1 METIDKVFV
10 VTGGGNGIGREVVFQ
25 LLGRNAR
32 VAAVDLNEAALA
44 ETARLANAGEK
55 LSTHTVNITD
65 RDAVAA
71 LPAQVKQVHGQV
83 NGLVNMAGIIHDFKP
98 IAELDRSAIER
109 VMDVN
114 YWGTVNTTTAFLPD
128 LTAGPPA
135 TLMNVASMGCLVPFP
150 GQSAYGASK
159 AAVKLFTEGLV
170 AENHGNK
177 LSVSIVFP
185 GAIATEITKNS
196 GAQMPGPAAGSEPTL
211 GRKAKRGKKKDK
223 APQTTSA
230 YDAAAQI
237 VRAIEGDKQRVLIGK
252 DAVMLDRMARLMP
265 AKAITIIAKKMAGM
279 LA

>member
-25 LLGRNAR
+25 LLGKNAR
-32 VAAVDLNEAALA
+32 VAAVDLNEAALE

-55 LSTHTVNITD
+55 LSTHALNITD

-83 NGLVNMAGIIHDFKP
+83 NGLVNVAGIIHDFKP

-114 YWGTVNTTTAFLPD
+114 FWGTVNTTTAFLPD

-170 AENHGNK
+170 AENQGNK
-177 LSVSIVFP
+177 LNVSIVFP
-185 GAIATEITKNS
+185 GAIETEITKNS
-196 GAQMPGPAAGSEPTL
+196 GAHMRERAVEPEPAKGK
-211 GRKAKRGKKKDK
+211 KAKKDK
-223 APQTTSA
+223 APQMTSA
-230 YDAAAQI
+230 YDAAAEI
-237 VRAIEGDKQRVLIGK
+237 VRAIEGNKQRVLIGK
-252 DAVMLDRMARLMP
+252 DAVMLDRLARLMP
-265 AKAITIIAKKMAGM
+265 AKAINIIAKKMAGM
-279 LA
+279 LK